1 MEQARSMFVVICI
14 GNNRRTVKI
23 RIGADVRVVAAY
35 TGDFDRTLFVRS
47 HRSWLFRDPRFSKVR
62 ALVPG
67 NGLEKK
73 FSLGEW
79 HSDIEP

>member
-1 MEQARSMFVVICI
+1 LSSFALEIPAVPLRFKIDI
-14 GNNRRTVKI
+14 G
-23 RIGADVRVVAAY
+23 VRLVTAY
-35 TGDFDRTLFVRS
+35 TGDLDRTLFVRS
-47 HRSWLFRDPRFSKVR
+47 HWSWLFRDPRFSKVR